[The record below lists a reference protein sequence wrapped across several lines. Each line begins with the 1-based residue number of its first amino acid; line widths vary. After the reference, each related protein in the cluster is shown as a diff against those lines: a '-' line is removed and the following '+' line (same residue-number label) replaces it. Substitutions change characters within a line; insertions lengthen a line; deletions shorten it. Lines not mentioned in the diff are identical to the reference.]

1 MKLGIVGSGTIVQ
14 EFLARLMNLEGLTVM
29 GIQGVKEMMN
39 EVTSLCNEHGIPCA
53 TSDFDELCA
62 LDIDTVYVAVPNYLH
77 FDYCKRAL
85 EKGLHVIVEKPMTSN
100 LTETLYLKEKAKEKQ
115 LFLFEAI
122 TTLYLGNYKKIQEWL
137 PRIGD
142 VKMVQSQYSKCSK
155 RYDAFRNGE
164 ILPVFDPKK
173 SGGALMDLNLYN
185 IHYVMGLF
193 GKPLSASYLA
203 NVERNIDTNGVLIM
217 NYPSFRAICIAAKDC
232 KGLIGSIIQG
242 TNGSI
247 RSMSSPNM
255 VGEIQLEL
263 NDGTKESYDDK
274 GGFNRLLPEFTE
286 FIRAI
291 NEKDLT
297 FCYDMLDKSIAV
309 SALQTSAR
317 QEAGIKFPADETIL

>member
-1 MKLGIVGSGTIVQ
+1 MKLGIVGSGVIVK
-14 EFLARLMNLEGLTVM
+14 EFLTRLMDLEGLTVM
-29 GIQGVKEMMN
+29 GIQGVKDMME
-39 EVTSLCNEHGIPCA
+39 EVTNLCNEYDIPCA

-62 LDIDTVYVAVPNYLH
+62 MEIDTVYIAVPNYLH

-85 EKGLHVIVEKPMTSN
+85 EKGLNVIVEKPMTSN
-100 LTETLYLKEKAKEKQ
+100 LAETLYLKEKAKEKQ

-122 TTLYLGNYKKIQEWL
+122 TTLYLGNYKKIREWL

-193 GKPLSASYLA
+193 GEPDSSSYLA
-203 NVERNIDTNGVLIM
+203 NIERDIDTNGILIM

-232 KGLIGSIIQG
+232 KGLSSGIIQG
-242 TNGSI
+242 TNGCI
-247 RSMSSPNM
+247 KSMSSPNM
-255 VGEIQLEL
+255 IGEIRLEL

-274 GGFNRLLPEFTE
+274 GDSNRLLPEFTE

-291 NEKDLT
+291 NENDRA
-297 FCYDMLDKSIAV
+297 FCYKMLEKSIAV
-309 SALQTSAR
+309 SALQTNAR
-317 QEAGIKFPADETIL
+317 QEAGIKFPADERIV